1 MCVQMGGTRGHH
13 HATALCG
20 DTEPLNST
28 CTDWSHEEGRHKDN
42 SEDRGAGKGGKGD
55 FRLRN
60 NLLQQHWVICRDV
73 DGPRNCH
80 TE

>member
-42 SEDRGAGKGGKGD
+42 SEERGAGKGGK
-55 FRLRN
+55 
-60 NLLQQHWVICRDV
+60 
-73 DGPRNCH
+73 
-80 TE
+80 